1 MAKKFIAQVSRD
13 KSIEKISS
21 FRAVRGHIF
30 RSAAVYANN
39 GSFLDVALGWISKN
53 VSTVKTAKRSS
64 SRKSTYNIRGLISHF
79 NSLFFAAGI
88 KPLIFLFNIGWM
100 TSLASLVIIL
110 VIIYRKIVSD
120 IEVQG
125 WVSSISVILFIGGII
140 ISSIGL
146 MARYLSTIVET
157 SSGKPFFTIKK

>member
-1 MAKKFIAQVSRD
+1 
-13 KSIEKISS
+13 
-21 FRAVRGHIF
+21 
-30 RSAAVYANN
+30 
-39 GSFLDVALGWISKN
+39 
-53 VSTVKTAKRSS
+53 
-64 SRKSTYNIRGLISHF
+64 
-79 NSLFFAAGI
+79 
-88 KPLIFLFNIGWM
+88 M